1 MRRLRG
7 TASAAVCAPLEDCF
21 ALLRAVER
29 YPCWYPDA
37 VREVEVVER
46 GPGGSA
52 EQARATLHV
61 SAGPLV
67 RDFVLLLEV
76 RSQPP
81 KQVNLV
87 RIPNDP
93 SDEEQFEV
101 RWQLD
106 ERAGKVEI
114 VLGLE
119 ANLSVPRLL
128 PLGGIGESMARG
140 FVDAAATALTAGTQ

>member
-1 MRRLRG
+1 
-7 TASAAVCAPLEDCF
+7 
-21 ALLRAVER
+21 
-29 YPCWYPDA
+29 
-37 VREVEVVER
+37 
-46 GPGGSA
+46 
-52 EQARATLHV
+52 
-61 SAGPLV
+61 V